1 MWQRPFFCEQTLMD
15 RDTKGDKVITL
26 KMSLVRVQIL
36 LIHSFFFFFLP
47 WIKPHQVQLSLVPLS
62 DTALPV
68 CKFSFKLAERVS
80 LSTLSQ
86 LQLLSLFSAE
96 LIALCQLN
104 WNFCQELWFSWVPW
118 SRWYCFK
125 RKSFFRHGGD
135 RQSQTL
141 FSDFPNCTGQF
152 SKSWGREGLV
162 FPSFLWGIICIFFF
176 LEEYNL
182 K

>member
-1 MWQRPFFCEQTLMD
+1 M
-15 RDTKGDKVITL
+15 
-26 KMSLVRVQIL
+26 
-36 LIHSFFFFFLP
+36 
-47 WIKPHQVQLSLVPLS
+47 QLSLVPLS

-86 LQLLSLFSAE
+86 LQLLSLLSAE

-152 SKSWGREGLV
+152 SKSWGCEGLV

-176 LEEYNL
+176 WKNTINRTCTKQLL
-182 K
+182 KNVWYKCRVFGEISVMHLKCCWKC